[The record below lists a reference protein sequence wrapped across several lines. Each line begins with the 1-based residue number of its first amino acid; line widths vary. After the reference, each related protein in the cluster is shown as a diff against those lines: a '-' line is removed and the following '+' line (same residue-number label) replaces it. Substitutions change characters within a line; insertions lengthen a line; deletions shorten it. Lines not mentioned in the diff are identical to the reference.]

1 VTLTLVSLSQTIP
14 WSPHAQQTTNN
25 CYEFYGFDIMLDSS
39 LKPWLIEVNGPPQ
52 LTIDSDIDLKVKHPM
67 IRDMIRILFE
77 TTENDVAA
85 HCNSKT
91 QKNKN

>member
-1 VTLTLVSLSQTIP
+1 
-14 WSPHAQQTTNN
+14 
-25 CYEFYGFDIMLDSS
+25 MLDSS